1 MPGEKTMNT
10 LQGKRL
16 TVIGVG
22 NIGRIL
28 LERLRATGT
37 PAAHLAVCDSDPAR
51 GQAAAAQFGVRAVS
65 LTDEAACSADAL
77 LLATPPKVVPEV
89 LETVA
94 GRLRPGQV
102 VVSFAAAV
110 PLARLE
116 ALVPP
121 GVSVARVMPSAPSL
135 VGQGMN
141 PVAYGTSVT
150 PEARVLVEALL
161 ATLGETVVVRDEQ
174 MNWCVGLA
182 GAAVRSVLPVLEGMT
197 QAGVEAGLSTVE
209 ARRVAAQ
216 ISLGTAALALQTEL
230 SFEELKALTPMPTM
244 DEGMISQ
251 VFLDAARGARQKT
264 DHLEHKLWTTEIPGG

>member
-1 MPGEKTMNT
+1 MNA
-10 LQGKRL
+10 LHNKL
-16 TVIGVG
+16 LAIIGMG
-22 NIGRIL
+22 NIGHIL
-28 LERLRATGT
+28 LERLRAAET

-77 LLATPPKVVPEV
+77 LIATPPKVVPEV
-89 LETVA
+89 LGTVA

-121 GVSVARVMPSAPSL
+121 GISVARVMPSAPSL

-141 PVAYGTSVT
+141 PVAYGSSAT
-150 PEARVLVEALL
+150 PEARALVEALL
-161 ATLGETVVVRDEQ
+161 ATLGETVAVRDDQ

-182 GAAVRSVLPVLEGMT
+182 GAAMRSVLPVLEGMT
-197 QAGVEAGLSTVE
+197 QAGIEAGLPAAE

-216 ISLGTAALALQTEL
+216 ITLGTAALALQTGL
-230 SFEELKALTPMPTM
+230 GFDELKALTPMPTM
-244 DEGMISQ
+244 DEGMVSQ
-251 VFLDAARGARQKT
+251 VFLDAARGAKEKIDQ
-264 DHLEHKLWTTEIPGG
+264 LERKLWKTEAPGG